1 MTKDN
6 YHHGDLRDALL
17 KATEEALSAMPLEEV
32 SLREIAR
39 RAGVS
44 HAAPKHHFASLG
56 QLFGEVAA
64 RGFELFVHDI
74 QQAIDADADQT
85 PESRL
90 AAMARAYIRF
100 AVERPTV
107 YGLMFGKR
115 ENAVQTTPRLA
126 SSMIAAWVQLETQV
140 EDVVGFSRGKAASV
154 AVWSMVHGFSALKL
168 ERKLPPHVEADAA
181 IDTVIRTL
189 VLGLVAEQ

>member
-1 MTKDN
+1 MTKEA

-17 KATEEALSAMPLEEV
+17 RAAEEALSAMPLEEV

-44 HAAPKHHFASLG
+44 HAAPKHHFSTLG

-64 RGFELFVHDI
+64 RGFEKFVGDLQH
-74 QQAIDADADQT
+74 AIDSDPDQT

-90 AAMARAYIRF
+90 AAMCRAYIRF
-100 AVERPTV
+100 AVDHPTV
-107 YGLMFGKR
+107 YALMFGKR
-115 ENAVQTTPRLA
+115 DNEVQTTPRLA
-126 SSMIAAWVQLETQV
+126 SCMIAAWVQLESQV
-140 EDVVGFSRGKAASV
+140 EEVVGFARGQAAAV
-154 AVWSMVHGFSALKL
+154 TVWSMVHGFSALKL
-168 ERKLPPHVEADAA
+168 ERKLPPNVRADAA

-189 VLGLVAEQ
+189 VAGLAADA